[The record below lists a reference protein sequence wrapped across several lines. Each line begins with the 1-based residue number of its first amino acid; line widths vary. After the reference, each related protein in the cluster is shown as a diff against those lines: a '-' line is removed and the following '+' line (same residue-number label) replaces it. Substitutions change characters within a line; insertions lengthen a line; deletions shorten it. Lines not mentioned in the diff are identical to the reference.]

1 MKFPNR
7 ASKLFS
13 KFAIFRDRAPLS
25 IEAASFVRAQRVD
38 GAAREKREADPP
50 TDVRRA

>member
-13 KFAIFRDRAPLS
+13 KFAFFAIAPLS
-25 IEAASFVRAQRVD
+25 LSKRLPSCALARVD
-38 GAAREKREADPP
+38 GAAREKREADAP
-50 TDVRRA
+50 TDVRRT